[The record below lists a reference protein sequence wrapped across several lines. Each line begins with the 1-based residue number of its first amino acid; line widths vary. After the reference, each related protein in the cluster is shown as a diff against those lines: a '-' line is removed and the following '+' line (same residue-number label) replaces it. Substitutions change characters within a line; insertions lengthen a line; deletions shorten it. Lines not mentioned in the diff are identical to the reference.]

1 MYKVLSIVMLALGLG
16 IGAWWLPHQA
26 RAQAAPIADVP
37 SPTPYALPT
46 ALPAVAAS
54 IDMSALR
61 TMIKEELTAA
71 LSAKEGTRPVNP
83 PPPPSPETLAKRRDA
98 QADIEGM
105 VAGGVWGNEQRIQ
118 FQQRL
123 AVLDPQE
130 RDRALQ
136 QLFSSLNQGALKLEA
151 GRPPL

>member
-16 IGAWWLPHQA
+16 VGAWWGNQQA
-26 RAQAAPIADVP
+26 PTLAAPIAEAT
-37 SPTPYALPT
+37 SPTPYALRT
-46 ALPAVAAS
+46 TLPAVAAS

-61 TMIKEELTAA
+61 TLIREELTAA
-71 LSAKEGTRPVNP
+71 LDAKGGTKPANV

-136 QLFSSLNQGALKLEA
+136 QLFTSLNQGALKLEA
-151 GRPPL
+151 GQPPL

>member
-1 MYKVLSIVMLALGLG
+1 MYKTLLIVTLVLGLG
-16 IGAWWLPHQA
+16 IGAWWGHHQA
-26 RAQAAPIADVP
+26 PAESAPVADVP
-37 SPTPYALPT
+37 SQVQYAPAT
-46 ALPAVAAS
+46 ALPAVTAN

-71 LSAKEGTRPVNP
+71 LAAKEAATPAPP
-83 PPPPSPETLAKRRDA
+83 PPPPSPETLARRRDA

-105 VAGGVWGNEQRIQ
+105 IAGGVWGNDQRIQ

-123 AVLDPQE
+123 AVLGPQE
-130 RDRALQ
+130 RDQALQ
-136 QLFSSLNQGALKLEA
+136 QLFTSLNQGTLKLDR

>member
-1 MYKVLSIVMLALGLG
+1 MYKALSIVTLTLGLG
-16 IGAWWLPHQA
+16 IGAWWGHHQA
-26 RAQAAPIADVP
+26 RVAASVAEVP
-37 SPTPYALPT
+37 SPTLYAPAT
-46 ALPAVAAS
+46 AIPAVAAS

-61 TMIKEELTAA
+61 TMIKQELTAA
-71 LSAKEGTRPVNP
+71 LGAREGVKPANP

-136 QLFSSLNQGALKLEA
+136 QLFITLNQGALKLQT
-151 GRPPL
+151 GGPPL

>member
-1 MYKVLSIVMLALGLG
+1 MYKAQSIIALTLGLG
-16 IGAWWLPHQA
+16 VGAWWGHHEA
-26 RAQAAPIADVP
+26 RAEATSVAEVP
-37 SPTPYALPT
+37 SPTLYAPAT
-46 ALPAVAAS
+46 AIPAVAAS

-61 TMIKEELTAA
+61 TMIKQELTAA
-71 LSAKEGTRPVNP
+71 LEAREGAKPANP

-98 QADIEGM
+98 QADIDGM

-136 QLFSSLNQGALKLEA
+136 QLFIGLNQGAVKLQT
-151 GRPPL
+151 GGPPL

>member
-1 MYKVLSIVMLALGLG
+1 MYKVLSIVTLGLG
-16 IGAWWLPHQA
+16 LGVGAWWGNQQA
-26 RAQAAPIADVP
+26 RPQVAPIAEAP
-37 SPTPYALPT
+37 SPTQYALRT
-46 ALPAVAAS
+46 TSPAVAAS

-61 TMIKEELTAA
+61 TMIKEELAAA
-71 LSAKEGTRPVNP
+71 LGAKEGTKPANA
-83 PPPPSPETLAKRRDA
+83 PPPPSPETMAKRRDA

-118 FQQRL
+118 FQQKL

-151 GRPPL
+151 GGPPL

>member
-1 MYKVLSIVMLALGLG
+1 MYKVLPIVTLTLGLG
-16 IGAWWLPHQA
+16 VGAWWGQHQA
-26 RAQAAPIADVP
+26 RVGAPSVAEVP
-37 SPTPYALPT
+37 SPAPDAP
-46 ALPAVAAS
+46 AMAIPAVAAS

-61 TMIKEELTAA
+61 TMIKQELTAA
-71 LSAKEGTRPVNP
+71 LGAREGAKPANP
-83 PPPPSPETLAKRRDA
+83 PPPPSPETVAKRREA

-118 FQQRL
+118 FQRRL

-136 QLFSSLNQGALKLEA
+136 QLFIGLNQGELKLQT
-151 GRPPL
+151 GGPPL